1 MKFFIGKILSGI
13 LVLFGVSIV
22 CFFLIASAPG
32 SFLSSVVPNFWEL
45 SKEEKL
51 AISQKYGLNLPIYV
65 QYKNWLENVISG
77 NMGRS
82 YVDGK
87 PVTEKIY
94 EYFPY
99 TLSLTAVALFLT
111 VLISVPLGL
120 LAGNPR
126 ASPLSKILSFIF
138 YTISASPNFWLGL
151 LLIYFFAVINRWL
164 PASGTMDVR
173 LMVMNGG
180 TPPFSDRLAH
190 LVLPAVT
197 LALGDGMVSEIVRHI
212 RVEVAEIMREDY
224 IRTAYAKGVRKR
236 AVFYKHALKNAM
248 IPIITLVFHRIPYL
262 IGGAVVVEKVFAWPG
277 MGRLAIDSIISRDYP
292 VVMGV
297 TIAAAVLVVLSG
309 LVGDFLLVLADPRI
323 MHSKNNRL

>member
-1 MKFFIGKILSGI
+1 MKFFIGKMLSGA

-45 SKEEKL
+45 SHKEKL

-65 QYKNWLENVISG
+65 QYKNWLGNVISG
-77 NMGRS
+77 NMGKS
-82 YVDGK
+82 YVDGM
-87 PVTEKIY
+87 PVSEKIC
-94 EYFPY
+94 EYLPY
-99 TLSLTAVALFLT
+99 TLSLTAAALFLT

-120 LAGNPR
+120 ISGNPR
-126 ASPLSKILSFIF
+126 ASPLARALSLFF
-138 YTISASPNFWLGL
+138 YTVSASPNFWLGL
-151 LLIYFFAVINRWL
+151 LLIYFFAVVNRWL
-164 PASGTMDVR
+164 PTSGTVDVR
-173 LMVMNGG
+173 LMLINGG
-180 TPPFSDRLAH
+180 TSPLYDRLAH

-197 LALGDGMVSEIVRHI
+197 LAIGDGMVNEIIRHI
-212 RVEVAEIMREDY
+212 RVEVTEIMREDY
-224 IRTAYAKGVRKR
+224 IRTARAKGVRKH

-262 IGGAVVVEKVFAWPG
+262 LGGAVVVEKIFAWPG
-277 MGRLAIDSIISRDYP
+277 MGRLAINSIISRDYP

-309 LVGDFLLVLADPRI
+309 LLGDFLLALADPRI
-323 MHSKNNRL
+323 TSSK